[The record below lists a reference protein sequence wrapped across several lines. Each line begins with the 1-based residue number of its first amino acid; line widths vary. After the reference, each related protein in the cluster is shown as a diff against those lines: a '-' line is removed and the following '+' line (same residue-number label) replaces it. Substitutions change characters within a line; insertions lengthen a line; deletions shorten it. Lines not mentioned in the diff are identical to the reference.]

1 MHGVC
6 IAWARHGHGMGT
18 AWARHGHGVCIVCGY
33 GMGTAW
39 AWHLSLRSP
48 KVVMHG
54 NDLCVADIP
63 GILVFAVNHR
73 RERVPLNAHI
83 MIPHTLLQGP
93 EATDAILRQLHLLT
107 ADLLCK

>member
-1 MHGVC
+1 VHAGVC
-6 IAWARHGHGMGT
+6 T
-18 AWARHGHGVCIVCGY
+18 ACVQ
-33 GMGTAW
+33 
-39 AWHLSLRSP
+39 
-48 KVVMHG
+48 VVMHG

-73 RERVPLNAHI
+73 RERVPLNAQI